1 MIKRIAIL
9 IAALLAF
16 PAQALANDLEGVWAL
31 KIDDAVIFLFEL
43 DQAEDGTWGGRWTRP
58 AEFGTNGA
66 VFARMSGSTTLEAA
80 GGAEREGAVRLVFRE
95 RGQSNV
101 FQFEQTGE
109 HQVRMTYVDTP
120 LEPFPLIR
128 VPPGTAIGPF
138 EDGRI
143 YDRDNAVIEEPYV
156 EPAPAP
162 ESETFEDVE
171 ASDLAEESAALDER
185 DEPTDDSGLG
195 DDFLS
200 DLDAE
205 PAAVEADPVEDVLSG
220 DEMTEERACADLQ
233 GETPPSV
240 AELDDLWGDDYEQI
254 GSGLDIREYT
264 LSNGDTA
271 RVTILGERI
280 YVNRCG
286 AEG

>member
-1 MIKRIAIL
+1 MLKRIAIL

-16 PAQALANDLEGVWAL
+16 PAQALANDLEGAWAL
-31 KIDDAVIFLFEL
+31 KIDDAIIFIFEL
-43 DQAEDGTWGGRWTRP
+43 DQAEDGAWSGSWTRP

-66 VFARMSGSTTLEAA
+66 VFGRISGSTTLQAV
-80 GGAEREGAVRLVFRE
+80 GGAERDGAVRLVFRE

-128 VPPGTAIGPF
+128 VAPGSAIGPF
-138 EDGRI
+138 EEGRI
-143 YDRDNAVIEEPYV
+143 YDRDNAVTEEPYV
-156 EPAPAP
+156 DIVPDAE
-162 ESETFEDVE
+162 E
-171 ASDLAEESAALDER
+171 ASEQPEEMTER
-185 DEPTDDSGLG
+185 DGLS
-195 DDFLS
+195 DDFLT
-200 DLDAE
+200 DLDEARASE
-205 PAAVEADPVEDVLSG
+205 ETDAAIESASSEEVA
-220 DEMTEERACADLQ
+220 EERACEDLR
-233 GETPPSV
+233 GDTPPTA
-240 AELDDLWGDDYEQI
+240 AELDALWGDDYEAI

-286 AEG
+286 AED